1 MLRILFK
8 KQITELFKNYF
19 YSAKKN
25 KTYSKG
31 STVFLFVLFALLL
44 LGLAGTFA
52 FVAVS
57 ISVPMAKSNT
67 EWLYFAVMGLM
78 AIALG
83 AFGSVFNTY
92 SSLYLP
98 KDNDLLLSMP
108 IPVNAIIASR
118 LLVVYVMGLLYS
130 GLISIPAVIVF
141 WVSVSF
147 GVKTVI
153 GGLFFVLLVSLFV
166 MTLSCFLGWILA
178 KISVKTKRKNVVI
191 SIVSLLFVCG
201 THAVSFYA
209 QTFFKNLIVNSAEYG
224 AAIKEKAYF
233 VYIIGNLGVGN
244 GISIL
249 VDSAVVLVLLFLV
262 LWLISRSFLKLATT
276 TSSEKKS
283 KREKNRKEIKQ
294 KSVFGALLGK
304 EFTRFATS
312 PNYTLNCGLGV
323 ILLPVAGIVL
333 LIKGENLANVLNA
346 LFVDTPN
353 TAQIVACVIVA
364 SLSCMIMTV
373 TPSVSLEGKTIWISQ
388 SLPIDAWKILE
399 TKLSV
404 QLILGGAATVVCLI
418 LVAFSKI
425 FNAVSFLITILYLA
439 AFLVLYALFG
449 AFIGLKMP
457 IMNWTNEITPIKQ
470 NVGVMISTFV
480 GFVFAAIPLLY
491 LVSSVGK
498 IGYDAFLG
506 ILTVISVVLC
516 VPLFVWLKKKGSV
529 IYQTL

>member
-1 MLRILFK
+1 M
-8 KQITELFKNYF
+8 
-19 YSAKKN
+19 
-25 KTYSKG
+25 
-31 STVFLFVLFALLL
+31 
-44 LGLAGTFA
+44 
-52 FVAVS
+52 
-57 ISVPMAKSNT
+57 
-67 EWLYFAVMGLM
+67 
-78 AIALG
+78 
-83 AFGSVFNTY
+83 
-92 SSLYLP
+92 
-98 KDNDLLLSMP
+98 
-108 IPVNAIIASR
+108 
-118 LLVVYVMGLLYS
+118 
-130 GLISIPAVIVF
+130 
-141 WVSVSF
+141 
-147 GVKTVI
+147 
-153 GGLFFVLLVSLFV
+153 
-166 MTLSCFLGWILA
+166 
-178 KISVKTKRKNVVI
+178 
-191 SIVSLLFVCG
+191 
-201 THAVSFYA
+201 
-209 QTFFKNLIVNSAEYG
+209 
-224 AAIKEKAYF
+224 
-233 VYIIGNLGVGN
+233 
-244 GISIL
+244 
-249 VDSAVVLVLLFLV
+249 
-262 LWLISRSFLKLATT
+262 
-276 TSSEKKS
+276 
-283 KREKNRKEIKQ
+283 
-294 KSVFGALLGK
+294 
-304 EFTRFATS
+304 
-312 PNYTLNCGLGV
+312 GV

-491 LVSSVGK
+491 FVSSVGK